1 MFIVIAFRNFRHA
14 FSAAWKSLAMY
25 RRVAM
30 AGGSGC
36 VRVECARVESA
47 RVCQSGGISVNS
59 IFSSTPALTA
69 R

>member
-1 MFIVIAFRNFRHA
+1 MAFRYFRHA

-25 RRVAM
+25 RRVAI
-30 AGGSGC
+30 AELP
-36 VRVECARVESA
+36 VLRQND
-47 RVCQSGGISVNS
+47 QSGGISVNN